1 MRFADRFGLSASRG
15 RGQRARSNVPAR
27 VLVILGAAVLACL
40 QPTVASAQFGPTT
53 HSTVAPPDDGL
64 GPRDAMIQ
72 ADTLIDDRD
81 NNTVTAEGRV

>member
-1 MRFADRFGLSASRG
+1 
-15 RGQRARSNVPAR
+15 
-27 VLVILGAAVLACL
+27 
-40 QPTVASAQFGPTT
+40 
-53 HSTVAPPDDGL
+53 VAPPDDGL